1 MLSCSIAPL
10 KPERCVFHLPAPL
23 YPLLPSVVSPPLLS
37 HAPLS
42 PVLSWLS
49 VQMSALSYLFAKAQS
64 NVLRPVF
71 TSVSTAPLPHPH
83 CSVPLLIPLP
93 PSLSL

>member
-1 MLSCSIAPL
+1 MQHCPSKARAVCI
-10 KPERCVFHLPAPL
+10 HLPAPL

-64 NVLRPVF
+64 NVLHPLF

-93 PSLSL
+93 PFLSL